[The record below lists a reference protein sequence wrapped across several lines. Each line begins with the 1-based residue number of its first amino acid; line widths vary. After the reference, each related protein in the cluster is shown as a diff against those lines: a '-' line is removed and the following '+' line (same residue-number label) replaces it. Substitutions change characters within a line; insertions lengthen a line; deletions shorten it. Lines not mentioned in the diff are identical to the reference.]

1 MKKNQGGQALVVLL
15 FYMIIAI
22 TLTSAA
28 VAVSITNSIATMQ
41 EEEGNHALETAESG
55 IDNALLRLLRN
66 RSFAGE
72 SFSVDG
78 GSSVT
83 TVNGDLTKTIVSTGT
98 VGNVSKIVQVTVSF
112 NNGIMQITSWQ
123 EI

>member
-1 MKKNQGGQALVVLL
+1 MKKNQRGQALVVLL

-66 RSFAGE
+66 RSFTGE
-72 SFSVDG
+72 TFSVAG
-78 GSSVT
+78 GSSAT

-123 EI
+123 EL